1 MELGKRIAEG
11 PIIDDKPPTRTRIP
25 APTGNQ
31 RPGLPAPTPRKDVL
45 WTRPQATTSTDTG
58 VQLNPQNPTAGSL
71 TRNPPFNYAKLGA
84 SPTSTPGFG
93 KISPSGTGLPEQSEF
108 ASRRRKTTQ

>member
-1 MELGKRIAEG
+1 M
-11 PIIDDKPPTRTRIP
+11 
-25 APTGNQ
+25 
-31 RPGLPAPTPRKDVL
+31 L
-45 WTRPQATTSTDTG
+45 WTRPSPTTSTDTG

-93 KISPSGTGLPEQSEF
+93 KISPSGTGLPEQKEF
-108 ASRRRKTTQ
+108 TTYDQAALRRLRNLRGTTQ